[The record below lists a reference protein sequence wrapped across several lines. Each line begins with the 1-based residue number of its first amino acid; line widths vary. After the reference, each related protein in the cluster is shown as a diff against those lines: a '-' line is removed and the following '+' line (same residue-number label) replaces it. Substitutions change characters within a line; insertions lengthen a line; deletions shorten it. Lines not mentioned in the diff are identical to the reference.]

1 MKKIIFTCGDTNGI
15 GPEVAVKT
23 LQKLYDLRVKEQIIF
38 ISPVNV
44 FIKYYHL
51 TYSGFPFHVLD
62 RTNLI
67 NSPERIIIYGLPE
80 VNMTVGKPTKQ
91 SGKTAYLSL
100 TESYDLLKD
109 EIADAVVTAP
119 VSKYALKLAGV
130 DFPGQTEMFAS
141 WCNEKNFMMTFL
153 SSKMN
158 AGLMTIHT
166 PLKKVSSTITSKS
179 VSRAIELISKTAKT
193 DLGIKDPKIAVLGL
207 NPHSGEN
214 GLIGNEE
221 IKFIQ
226 PVLQNDKYSTFADGP
241 FPADAFFAM
250 RKYKDYDFVLGMY
263 HDQVLIPFKL
273 LNFNTGVNYTAGLP
287 VVRTSPDHG
296 SAFDIAGNNLADESS
311 FYSAYLYAKKIV
323 QNRKKNKSNKSTSI

>member
-1 MKKIIFTCGDTNGI
+1 MKRIIFTCGDTNGI

-51 TYSGFPFHVLD
+51 TYSGFPFHVLNKD
-62 RTNLI
+62 DI
-67 NSPERIIIYGLPE
+67 QNSSERIIIYELPE
-80 VNMTVGKPTKQ
+80 VNMTVGQPTKQ
-91 SGKTAYLSL
+91 SGTTAYLAL
-100 TESYDLLKD
+100 TESHNLIK
-109 EIADAVVTAP
+109 ENIADAVVTAP
-119 VSKYALKLAGV
+119 VSKYALRLAGI
-130 DFPGQTEMFAS
+130 DFPGQTEMFAR
-141 WCNEKNFMMTFL
+141 WCNEKNYMMTFL

-158 AGLMTIHT
+158 AGLITIHT
-166 PLKKVSSTITSKS
+166 PLKKVSSAINSKTI
-179 VSRAIELISKTAKT
+179 SRAIELISVTAKI

-214 GLIGNEE
+214 GLIGDEE

-226 PVLQNDKYSTFADGP
+226 PVLQSKQYNNFVDGP
-241 FPADAFFAM
+241 YPADAFFAM
-250 RKYKDYDFVLGMY
+250 RRYKDYDFVLGMY

-273 LNFNTGVNYTAGLP
+273 LNFNTGVNFTAGLP
-287 VVRTSPDHG
+287 VIRTSPDHG

-311 FYSAYLYAKKIV
+311 FYSAYLYAKKIA
-323 QNRKKNKSNKSTSI
+323 QNRKQNKIKQSKSL